1 MRHENSRCIAN
12 PPRSD
17 ESSGDDAPGSP
28 LDETMGDDTLM
39 DEGSSSSDEEEE
51 NNGRPYNEL
60 LELLHANSDSTGP
73 ARKKRKVANGAKEEV
88 ETIPVEEDSDQ
99 DEDALQEQAP
109 SDDEEEAQE
118 EDDDDVI
125 GPFERHFN
133 LPESSD
139 LTKRIESIASNK
151 WISSKKEVEG
161 LRVVHSIPDVG
172 EKASLLPAMKS
183 TANLKVRKILVARL
197 IKLTFVFCSSKT
209 S

>member
-17 ESSGDDAPGSP
+17 ESSSDDAPGNP

-39 DEGSSSSDEEEE
+39 DEGSSSSEEEE
-51 NNGRPYNEL
+51 EDNGRPYNEL

-73 ARKKRKVANGAKEEV
+73 ARKRRKVANGAKEDAQ
-88 ETIPVEEDSDQ
+88 TIPAEEKSDQ
-99 DEDALQEQAP
+99 GEDALQEQAP

-118 EDDDDVI
+118 EDEDDVI

-139 LTKRIESIASNK
+139 LTKRVESITSNK

-183 TANLKVRKILVARL
+183 TANLKVRKNTGRKVDPN
-197 IKLTFVFCSSKT
+197 
-209 S
+209 